1 MRLAHQRLLATALGT
16 TLIAASAACAPKS
29 STDDAADY
37 PSKPISFIVP
47 AAPGGGWDSTARQ
60 LQETMKS
67 SKLVDQNIEV
77 INRDGGG
84 GATGLSQLITKEKG
98 DPYTLMVAGL
108 VMIGALEQAES
119 PLKVSQATAIATVT
133 SETEAIVVR
142 SDSPYKSIKDVVD
155 AYKDDPKSVA
165 FGGGSV
171 GGSDQLVLGQLL
183 KVAGTAPK
191 DMKYI
196 PYAGGGEAIAG
207 ILSGD
212 VEVGVSGLSE
222 FQGQIE
228 GGKMRLLAISSDE
241 KKEIDGKPVPTLMSE
256 GYDVDFSNWRAV
268 YAPPG
273 ISDSE
278 REGITK
284 LIDKVHESK
293 QWKDVLAKQGWSDFY
308 KSGDEATAFMKSE
321 EARVKT
327 VMKELGL

>member
-1 MRLAHQRLLATALGT
+1 MRLAHKRLLATAMGT
-16 TLIAASAACAPKS
+16 ALIATSAACAPKS
-29 STDDAADY
+29 SNDDAAAY
-37 PSKPISFIVP
+37 PSKSLSFVVP

-60 LQETMKS
+60 LQQTMKS
-67 SKLVDQNIEV
+67 AKLVDQSIEV
-77 INRDGGG
+77 VNRDGGG
-84 GATGLSQLITKEKG
+84 GATGLSQIMTKDKG
-98 DPYTLMVAGL
+98 DPYTLMIGGL
-108 VMIGALEQAES
+108 VMIGALEQASS
-119 PLKVSQATAIATVT
+119 PLKVSQATAIATMT
-133 SETEAIVVR
+133 AETEAIVVK
-142 SDSPYKSIKDVVD
+142 SDSPYKTIDDVLA
-155 AYKDDPKSVA
+155 AYKKDPKSVA

-171 GGSDQLVLGQLL
+171 GGSDQLVLGLLL
-183 KVAGTAPK
+183 KAAGEAPK

-241 KKEIDGKPVPTLMSE
+241 KKEIDGKEVPTLKGE

-278 REGITK
+278 RESIIK
-284 LIDKVHESK
+284 LMDKVHESK
-293 QWKDVLAKQGWSDFY
+293 QWKDVLTKQGWSDFY

-321 EARVKT
+321 EARVKS